1 MNPTAG
7 SFTVDPRLQRLF
19 VTLAVETPG
28 NDSLMQVYG
37 TFLHGHLKKFNAGK
51 GAGVRCGEESWGG
64 GELCVDQN
72 PGACRLAAL

>member
-1 MNPTAG
+1 MNPSAG

-51 GAGVRCGEESWGG
+51 LQGG
-64 GELCVDQN
+64 GVCLGEYWELRAPPRVWS
-72 PGACRLAAL
+72 